1 MEDYGVMPLYF
12 GMGVW
17 ASRAD
22 VNFDARA
29 DSRTLAILAAPADAG
44 R

>member
-1 MEDYGVMPLYF
+1 
-12 GMGVW
+12 MGVW